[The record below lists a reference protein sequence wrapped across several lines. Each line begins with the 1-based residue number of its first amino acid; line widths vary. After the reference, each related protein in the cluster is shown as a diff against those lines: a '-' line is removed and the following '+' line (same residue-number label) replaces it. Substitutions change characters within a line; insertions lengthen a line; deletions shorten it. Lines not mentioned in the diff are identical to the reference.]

1 MTPAL
6 ALHAL
11 TVRGPTGV
19 GASGVEL
26 ALGPGEAVV
35 LSGPVEA
42 SSAVL
47 RAAMGVE
54 RPEAGAVRLLG
65 EDLRRLRRRK
75 AEALL
80 ARVGYQPSS
89 GALVSNMLLRDNL
102 LLPLRYHRRLD
113 GPAALEIA
121 RRAAARFG
129 IDELPALLPSLAS
142 LALRRRVALARAAI
156 LDPELLVLDDPTE
169 DLDGTE
175 AAALAGRIA
184 AVARQLGAAVLA
196 ASNDPHVA
204 AALGARVVPLDLPS
218 AP

>member
-6 ALHAL
+6 TLHAL

-54 RPEAGAVRLLG
+54 RPEAGAVELLG
-65 EDLRRLRRRK
+65 EDPRRLRRRQ

-113 GPAALEIA
+113 GPAAMEIA

-129 IDELPALLPSLAS
+129 IDDLPALLPALAS

-169 DLDGTE
+169 DLDGAD

-204 AALGARVVPLDLPS
+204 AALGARVVPL
-218 AP
+218 